1 MGETTPHRYRRVSS
15 PEFANAVTG
24 ISGGGQ
30 MGLRSRS
37 IFAGVSLAAFAMV
50 VASSVQANDSVVKAV
65 LDPNGWAVAGHDYGN
80 TRFSPLKQITSENV
94 GKLQLAY
101 SLSLAS
107 LRSNESS
114 PVVIGDTLYVTT
126 SWGPKYVYAINAATG
141 APKWAYQPDIPDDV
155 LQYACCDVNNRGVA
169 YADGK
174 IFIGRLDGKLTALD
188 AASGK
193 ELWTSKVVDYKQG
206 SVITSPPLVV
216 RDKIITGFGG
226 GEYGVRGALLAF
238 DLNNGKLLWQT
249 YTVPGPGEPGSDTWK
264 GDTGL
269 HGGGAA
275 WLVGSYDAKTDTV
288 YWGTSNPGPWNTG
301 VRSTGDGNF
310 GKLTNL
316 YTAST
321 LAIDPN
327 TGKIKWHIQGT
338 PADAWD
344 YDGVNELLLTDL
356 KIGGADTPV
365 LMKADRNGF
374 FFVANRETGKMIS
387 AEKYVFANWAK
398 KFDISTMRAEEDPDK
413 RPGPGHPAKDIC
425 PNLIG
430 GKNWQPMSFNPQ
442 TGLVYIPANNVCM
455 DWSVSDVSYKR
466 GVFYLGAEFPTKE
479 GPGGFLGELVA
490 WDPVANKKVWGIK
503 EDLPFNGGTLS
514 TGGNLVFSGNLHGDF
529 RAIDAKT
536 GTVLWSKNLGS
547 GIGAGPVTYSVG
559 GKQYVAVVV
568 GRTAALPAF
577 LGEIGKKMV
586 AAAPE
591 GGALFVFALQ

>member
-1 MGETTPHRYRRVSS
+1 
-15 PEFANAVTG
+15 
-24 ISGGGQ
+24 

-37 IFAGVSLAAFAMV
+37 IFAGISLAALLLA
-50 VASSVQANDSVVKAV
+50 ASSGARANDSVVKAV
-65 LDPNGWAVAGHDYGN
+65 SDPNGWAIAGHDYGN
-80 TRFSPLKQITSENV
+80 TRFSPLKQITSDNV

-114 PVVIGDTLYVTT
+114 PVVVGDTLYVSS
-126 SWGPKYVYAINAATG
+126 SWGPKNVYAVNAATG
-141 APKWAYQPDIPDDV
+141 VQKWLYQPDIPDDV
-155 LQYACCDVNNRGVA
+155 LQYACCDVNNRGVS

-174 IFIGRLDGKLTALD
+174 IFVGRLDGKLTALD
-188 AASGK
+188 AATGK
-193 ELWTSKVVDYKQG
+193 ELWTSTVVDYKQG
-206 SVITSPPLVV
+206 SVITSPPLIV
-216 RDKIITGFGG
+216 RDKVITGFGG

-238 DLNNGKLLWQT
+238 DVKTGKQLWQSF
-249 YTVPGPGEPGSDTWK
+249 TVPAAGEPGSETWK

-344 YDGVNELLLTDL
+344 YDGVNELLLADL
-356 KIGGADTPV
+356 KIGGANTPV

-374 FFVANRETGKMIS
+374 FFVANRETGKVIS

-398 KFDISTMRAEEDPDK
+398 KWDVNTMRAEEDPDK

-442 TGLVYIPANNVCM
+442 TGLVYIPTNNVCM
-455 DWSVSDVSYKR
+455 DWGVSDVSYKR

-490 WDPVANKKVWGIK
+490 WDPVANKKVWGVK

-529 RAIDAKT
+529 RAFDAKT
-536 GTVLWSKNLGS
+536 GKVLWSKNLGT

-559 GKQYVAVVV
+559 GKQYVAIVV

-577 LGEIGKKMV
+577 LGEVGKKMV

-591 GGALFVFALQ
+591 GGALFVFSLQ

>member
-1 MGETTPHRYRRVSS
+1 MT
-15 PEFANAVTG
+15 
-24 ISGGGQ
+24 
-30 MGLRSRS
+30 
-37 IFAGVSLAAFAMV
+37 
-50 VASSVQANDSVVKAV
+50 VASGVQANDSVVKAV
-65 LDPNGWAVAGHDYGN
+65 SDPNGWAIAGHDYAN

-141 APKWAYQPDIPDDV
+141 AKKWTYEPDMPDDV

-216 RDKIITGFGG
+216 RDKVITGFGG

-238 DLNNGKLLWQT
+238 DLNNGKQLWQT
-249 YTVPGPGEPGSDTWK
+249 YTVPAPGEPGSDTWK

-344 YDGVNELLLTDL
+344 YDEVNELLLADL

-387 AEKYVFANWAK
+387 AEKYVYTSWAK
-398 KFDISTMRAEEDPDK
+398 KFDINTMRAEEDPDK

-442 TGLVYIPANNVCM
+442 TGLVYIPTNNVCM

-490 WDPVANKKVWGIK
+490 WDPVANKKVWSIK
-503 EDLPFNGGTLS
+503 EDLPFNGGTL
-514 TGGNLVFSGNLHGDF
+514 TTAGNLVFSGNLHGDF

-536 GTVLWSKNLGS
+536 GKALWSKNLGS
-547 GIGAGPVTYSVG
+547 GIGAGPVTYSVD
-559 GKQYVAVVV
+559 GKQYVAIVI

-577 LGEIGKKMV
+577 LGDIGKKMV

>member
-1 MGETTPHRYRRVSS
+1 MI
-15 PEFANAVTG
+15 AA
-24 ISGGGQ
+24 SG
-30 MGLRSRS
+30 
-37 IFAGVSLAAFAMV
+37 
-50 VASSVQANDSVVKAV
+50 VQANDSVVKAV
-65 LDPNGWAVAGHDYGN
+65 SDPNGWAIAGRDYGN
-80 TRFSPLKQITSENV
+80 TRFSPLNQITSENV

-126 SWGPKYVYAINAATG
+126 SWGPKYVYAISAATG
-141 APKWAYQPDIPDDV
+141 AKKWTYEPDMPDDV

-169 YADGK
+169 YADDK

-193 ELWTSKVVDYKQG
+193 ELWTSTVVDYKQG

-216 RDKIITGFGG
+216 RDKVITGFGG

-238 DLNNGKLLWQT
+238 DLKTGKLIWQT
-249 YTVPGPGEPGSDTWK
+249 YTVPAPGEPGSETWK
-264 GDTGL
+264 GDSSR

-288 YWGTSNPGPWNTG
+288 YWGTSNPAPWNTG

-344 YDGVNELLLTDL
+344 YDGVNELLLADL

-374 FFVANRETGKMIS
+374 FFVVNRETGKMIS
-387 AEKYVFANWAK
+387 AEKYVYANWAK
-398 KFDISTMRAEEDPDK
+398 KFDINTMRAEEDPDK

-425 PNLIG
+425 PNLVG

-442 TGLVYIPANNVCM
+442 TGLVYIPTNNVCM
-455 DWSVSDVSYKR
+455 DWSVSDVTYKR

-490 WDPVANKKVWGIK
+490 WDPVANKKVWGIR
-503 EDLPFNGGTLS
+503 EDLPFNGGTL
-514 TGGNLVFSGNLHGDF
+514 TTAGNLVFAGDLHGDF

-536 GTVLWSKNLGS
+536 GKVLWSKNLGS

-559 GKQYVAVVV
+559 GKQYVAIVI

>member
-1 MGETTPHRYRRVSS
+1 
-15 PEFANAVTG
+15 
-24 ISGGGQ
+24 

-37 IFAGVSLAAFAMV
+37 IFAGVSLAAFAMI

-65 LDPNGWAVAGHDYGN
+65 SDPSGWAIAGHDYGN
-80 TRFSPLKQITSENV
+80 TRFSPLEQITSENV

-141 APKWAYQPDIPDDV
+141 AQKWVYQPDIPDDV

-193 ELWTSKVVDYKQG
+193 EIWTSTVVEYKQG

-387 AEKYVFANWAK
+387 AEKYVYANWAK

-536 GTVLWSKNLGS
+536 GKVLWSKNLGS
-547 GIGAGPVTYSVG
+547 GIGAGPVTYSVD
-559 GKQYVAVVV
+559 GKQYVAIVV

>member
-1 MGETTPHRYRRVSS
+1 MK
-15 PEFANAVTG
+15 
-24 ISGGGQ
+24 
-30 MGLRSRS
+30 LRSG
-37 IFAGVSLAAFAMV
+37 IFFAGVSLVAMV
-50 VASSVQANDSVVKAV
+50 MAGVTASNANDSVAKAAS
-65 LDPNGWAVAGHDYGN
+65 DPNGWAIAGHDYGN
-80 TRFSPLKQITSENV
+80 TRFSPLKQINSENA
-94 GKLQLAY
+94 GKLQLVY
-101 SLSLAS
+101 SMSLAS
-107 LRSNESS
+107 LRSNEAS
-114 PVVIGDTLYVTT
+114 PVVIGKNLYVST
-126 SWGPKYVYAINAATG
+126 SWGPKYVYAIDAATG
-141 APKWAYQPDIPDDV
+141 ARKWTWQPDIPDDV
-155 LQYACCDVNNRGVA
+155 LQYACCDVNSRGVS

-174 IFIGRLDGKLTALD
+174 IFVGRLDGKLTALD
-188 AASGK
+188 AETGK
-193 ELWTSKVVDYKQG
+193 ELWTSTVVDYKQG
-206 SVITSPPLVV
+206 SVITSPPLIV
-216 RDKIITGFGG
+216 RDKVITGFGG
-226 GEYGVRGALLAF
+226 GEYGVRGALQAF
-238 DLNNGKLLWQT
+238 NLKDGKLLWQT
-249 YTVPGPGEPGSDTWK
+249 FTVPAPGEPGSDSWK

-288 YWGTSNPGPWNTG
+288 YWGTSNPGPWNTA

-344 YDGVNELLLTDL
+344 YDGVNELLLADL
-356 KIGGADTPV
+356 KIKGAETPV

-374 FFVANRETGKMIS
+374 FFVANRETGKVIS

-398 KFDISTMRAEEDPDK
+398 KWDINTMRAEEDPDK

-442 TGLVYIPANNVCM
+442 TGLVYIPSNNVCM
-455 DWSVSDVSYKR
+455 DWSVSDVNYKR
-466 GVFYLGAEFPTKE
+466 GVFYLGAEFPTKP

-490 WDPVANKKVWGIK
+490 WDPVANKKVWSIK
-503 EDLPFNGGTLS
+503 EDLPFNGGTLT

-529 RAIDAKT
+529 RAIDAKN
-536 GTVLWSKNLGS
+536 GKVLWSKNLGS
-547 GIGAGPVTYSVG
+547 GIGAGPVTYSVD
-559 GKQYVAVVV
+559 GKQYVAIVV

-577 LGEIGKKMV
+577 LGDIGKQMV

-591 GGALFVFALQ
+591 GGSLFVFALQ

>member
-1 MGETTPHRYRRVSS
+1 
-15 PEFANAVTG
+15 
-24 ISGGGQ
+24 

-37 IFAGVSLAAFAMV
+37 IFAGISLAALLLA
-50 VASSVQANDSVVKAV
+50 ASSGARANDSVVKAV
-65 LDPNGWAVAGHDYGN
+65 SDPNGWAIAGHDYGN
-80 TRFSPLKQITSENV
+80 TRFSPLKQITSDNV

-114 PVVIGDTLYVTT
+114 PVVVGDTLYVSS
-126 SWGPKYVYAINAATG
+126 SWGPKNVYAVNAATG
-141 APKWAYQPDIPDDV
+141 VQKWLYQPDIPDDV
-155 LQYACCDVNNRGVA
+155 LQYACCDVNNRGVS

-174 IFIGRLDGKLTALD
+174 IFVGRLDGKLTALD
-188 AASGK
+188 AATGK
-193 ELWTSKVVDYKQG
+193 ELWTSTVVDYKQG
-206 SVITSPPLVV
+206 SVITSPPLIV
-216 RDKIITGFGG
+216 RDKVITGFGG

-238 DLNNGKLLWQT
+238 DVKTGKQLWQSF
-249 YTVPGPGEPGSDTWK
+249 TVPAAGEPGSETWN

-344 YDGVNELLLTDL
+344 YDGVNELLLADL
-356 KIGGADTPV
+356 KIGGASTPV

-374 FFVANRETGKMIS
+374 FFVANRETGKVIS

-398 KFDISTMRAEEDPDK
+398 KWDVNTMRAEEDPDK

-442 TGLVYIPANNVCM
+442 TGLVYIPTNNVCM
-455 DWSVSDVSYKR
+455 DWGVSDVSYKR

-490 WDPVANKKVWGIK
+490 WDPVANKKVWGVK

-529 RAIDAKT
+529 RAFDAKT
-536 GTVLWSKNLGS
+536 GKVLWSKNLGT

-559 GKQYVAVVV
+559 GKQYVAIVV

-577 LGEIGKKMV
+577 LGEVGKKMV

-591 GGALFVFALQ
+591 GGALFVFSLQ

>member
-1 MGETTPHRYRRVSS
+1 
-15 PEFANAVTG
+15 
-24 ISGGGQ
+24 

-37 IFAGVSLAAFAMV
+37 FFASVSVAAFAMT
-50 VASSVQANDSVVKAV
+50 VASGVQANDSVVKAV
-65 LDPNGWAVAGHDYGN
+65 SDPNGWAIAGHDYAN

-114 PVVIGDTLYVTT
+114 PVVIGDTLYVST

-141 APKWAYQPDIPDDV
+141 AKKWTYEPDMPDDV

-216 RDKIITGFGG
+216 RDKVITGFGG

-238 DLNNGKLLWQT
+238 DLKTGKQLWQT
-249 YTVPGPGEPGSDTWK
+249 YTVPAPGEPGSETWK
-264 GDTGL
+264 GDSGL

-344 YDGVNELLLTDL
+344 YDGVNELLLADL

-387 AEKYVFANWAK
+387 AEKYVYANWAK
-398 KFDISTMRAEEDPDK
+398 KFDINTMRAEEDPDK

-442 TGLVYIPANNVCM
+442 TGLVYIPTNNVCM
-455 DWSVSDVSYKR
+455 DWSVSDVTYKR

-490 WDPVANKKVWGIK
+490 WDPIANKKAWSIK
-503 EDLPFNGGTLS
+503 EDLPFNGGTL
-514 TGGNLVFSGNLHGDF
+514 TTAGNLVFSGNLHGDF
-529 RAIDAKT
+529 RAIDAKS
-536 GTVLWSKNLGS
+536 GKVLWSKNLGS
-547 GIGAGPVTYSVG
+547 GIGAGPVTYSVD
-559 GKQYVAVVV
+559 GKQYVAIVI

>member
-1 MGETTPHRYRRVSS
+1 
-15 PEFANAVTG
+15 
-24 ISGGGQ
+24 

-37 IFAGVSLAAFAMV
+37 IFAGISLAALLLA
-50 VASSVQANDSVVKAV
+50 ASSGARANDSVVKAV
-65 LDPNGWAVAGHDYGN
+65 SDPNGWAIAGHDYGN
-80 TRFSPLKQITSENV
+80 TRFSPLKQITSDNV

-114 PVVIGDTLYVTT
+114 PVVVGDTLYVSS
-126 SWGPKYVYAINAATG
+126 SWGPKNVYAVNAATG
-141 APKWAYQPDIPDDV
+141 VQKWLYQPDIPDDV
-155 LQYACCDVNNRGVA
+155 LQYACCDVNNRGVS

-174 IFIGRLDGKLTALD
+174 IFVGRLDGKLTALD
-188 AASGK
+188 AATGK
-193 ELWTSKVVDYKQG
+193 ELWTSTVVDYKQG
-206 SVITSPPLVV
+206 SVITSPPLIV
-216 RDKIITGFGG
+216 RDKVITGFGG

-238 DLNNGKLLWQT
+238 DVKTGKQLWQSF
-249 YTVPGPGEPGSDTWK
+249 TVPAAGEPGSETWK

-344 YDGVNELLLTDL
+344 YDGVNELLLADL
-356 KIGGADTPV
+356 KIGGASTPV

-374 FFVANRETGKMIS
+374 FFVANRETGKVIS

-398 KFDISTMRAEEDPDK
+398 KWDVNTMRAEEDPDK

-442 TGLVYIPANNVCM
+442 TGFVYIPTNNVCM
-455 DWSVSDVSYKR
+455 DWGVSDVSYKR

-490 WDPVANKKVWGIK
+490 WDPVANKKVWGVK

-529 RAIDAKT
+529 RAFDAKT
-536 GTVLWSKNLGS
+536 GKVLWSKNLGT

-559 GKQYVAVVV
+559 GKQYVAIVV

-577 LGEIGKKMV
+577 LGEVGKKMV

-591 GGALFVFALQ
+591 GGALFVFSLQ

>member
-1 MGETTPHRYRRVSS
+1 ME
-15 PEFANAVTG
+15 
-24 ISGGGQ
+24 
-30 MGLRSRS
+30 LRSRS
-37 IFAGVSLAAFAMV
+37 IFAGVSLAAFAMI

-65 LDPNGWAVAGHDYGN
+65 SDPNGWAIAGHDYGN
-80 TRFSPLKQITSENV
+80 TRFSPLEQITAENV

-141 APKWAYQPDIPDDV
+141 AQKWVYQPDIPDDV

-193 ELWTSKVVDYKQG
+193 ELWTSTVVEYKQG

-387 AEKYVFANWAK
+387 AEKYVYANWAK

-536 GTVLWSKNLGS
+536 GKVLWSKNLGS
-547 GIGAGPVTYSVG
+547 GIGAGPVTYSVD
-559 GKQYVAVVV
+559 GKQYVAIVV

>member
-1 MGETTPHRYRRVSS
+1 MT
-15 PEFANAVTG
+15 A
-24 ISGGGQ
+24 I
-30 MGLRSRS
+30 
-37 IFAGVSLAAFAMV
+37 LAATTIGV
-50 VASSVQANDSVVKAV
+50 RANDTVLKAQSES
-65 LDPNGWAVAGHDYGN
+65 GQWAVAGHDYGN
-80 TRFSPLKQITSENV
+80 TRFSPLEQINADNAS
-94 GKLQLAY
+94 KLSLAY
-101 SLSLAS
+101 SFSLGS

-114 PVVIGDTLYVTT
+114 PIVIGNTLYVST
-126 SWGPKYVYAINAATG
+126 SWGPKYVYALDAATG
-141 APKWAYQPDIPDDV
+141 KRKWTYEPDIPDDV
-155 LQYACCDVNNRGVA
+155 LQFACCDVNNRGVA

-174 IFIGRLDGKLTALD
+174 LFVGRLDGKLTALD
-188 AASGK
+188 AATGK
-193 ELWTSKVVDYKQG
+193 ALWTATAVDYKQG

-216 RDKIITGFGG
+216 RDKVITGFGG
-226 GEYGVRGALLAF
+226 GEYGVRGSLQAY
-238 DLNNGKLLWQT
+238 DINSGKRLWQT
-249 YTVPGPGEPGSDTWK
+249 FTVPAPGESASETWK

-275 WLVGSYDAKTDTV
+275 WLVGSYDPKSDTV

-301 VRSTGDGNF
+301 VRSTGNGDF

-327 TGKIKWHIQGT
+327 NGNIKWHIQTT

-344 YDGVNELLLTDL
+344 YDGVNEAILADL
-356 KIGGADTPV
+356 KIGDSTVPA

-374 FFVANRETGKMIS
+374 FFVANRESGKVLS
-387 AEKYVFANWAK
+387 AEKFIYANWAQK
-398 KFDISTMRAEEDPDK
+398 WDTSTMRAVEDPDK

-430 GKNWQPMSFNPQ
+430 GKNWQPMSYNPQ
-442 TGLVYIPANNVCM
+442 TGLVYIPTNNVCM
-455 DWSVSDVSYKR
+455 DWSVSDISYKR

-490 WDPVANKKVWGIK
+490 WDPVNHKKVWSIK

-514 TGGNLVFSGNLHGDF
+514 TAGGLVFAGDLHGDF

-536 GTVLWSKNLGS
+536 GNILWKRNLGS
-547 GIGAGPVTYSVG
+547 GIGAGPVTYMVD
-559 GKQYVAVVV
+559 GKQYVAIVV
-568 GRTAALPAF
+568 GRTAAIPAF
-577 LGEIGKKMV
+577 LGDVGKKMT

-591 GGALFVFALQ
+591 GGALFVFTVQ

>member
-1 MGETTPHRYRRVSS
+1 
-15 PEFANAVTG
+15 
-24 ISGGGQ
+24 

-37 IFAGVSLAAFAMV
+37 FFASVSVAAFAMT
-50 VASSVQANDSVVKAV
+50 VASGVQANDSVVKAV
-65 LDPNGWAVAGHDYGN
+65 SDPNGWAIAGHDYAN

-114 PVVIGDTLYVTT
+114 PVVIGDTLYVST

-141 APKWAYQPDIPDDV
+141 AKKWTYEPDMPDDV

-216 RDKIITGFGG
+216 RDKVITGFGG

-238 DLNNGKLLWQT
+238 DLNNGKQLWQT
-249 YTVPGPGEPGSDTWK
+249 YTVPAPGEPGSETWK
-264 GDTGL
+264 GDSGL

-327 TGKIKWHIQGT
+327 TGKIKGHIQGT

-344 YDGVNELLLTDL
+344 YDGVNELLLADL

-387 AEKYVFANWAK
+387 AEKYVYANWAK
-398 KFDISTMRAEEDPDK
+398 KFDINTMRAEEDPDK

-442 TGLVYIPANNVCM
+442 TGLVYIPTNNVCM

-490 WDPVANKKVWGIK
+490 WDPVANKKVWSIK
-503 EDLPFNGGTLS
+503 EDLPFNGGTL
-514 TGGNLVFSGNLHGDF
+514 TTAGNLVFSGNLHGDF

-536 GTVLWSKNLGS
+536 GKALWSKNLGS

-559 GKQYVAVVV
+559 GKQYVAIVI

>member
-1 MGETTPHRYRRVSS
+1 MK
-15 PEFANAVTG
+15 
-24 ISGGGQ
+24 
-30 MGLRSRS
+30 LRSGTF
-37 IFAGVSLAAFAMV
+37 FAGVSLAAMLM
-50 VASSVQANDSVVKAV
+50 ASVGVSRANDSVVKVAS
-65 LDPNGWAVAGHDYGN
+65 DPNGWAIAGHDYGN
-80 TRFSPLKQITSENV
+80 TRFSPLKQINSENV

-101 SLSLAS
+101 SMSLAS

-114 PVVIGDTLYVTT
+114 PIVIGKTLYVST
-126 SWGPKYVYAINAATG
+126 SWGPKYVYAIDAATG
-141 APKWAYQPDIPDDV
+141 ARKWTYQPDIPDDV
-155 LQYACCDVNNRGVA
+155 LQYACCDVNNRGVS

-174 IFIGRLDGKLTALD
+174 IFVGRLDGKLTALD
-188 AASGK
+188 AETGK
-193 ELWTSKVVDYKQG
+193 ELWTSTVVDYKQG

-216 RDKIITGFGG
+216 RDKVITGFGG
-226 GEYGVRGALLAF
+226 GEYGVRGALQAF
-238 DLNNGKLLWQT
+238 DLKSGKLLWQT
-249 YTVPGPGEPGSDTWK
+249 YTVPAPGEPGSETWK

-344 YDGVNELLLTDL
+344 YDGVNELVLGNL
-356 KIGGADTPV
+356 KIKGAETPV

-374 FFVANRETGKMIS
+374 FFVANRETGKVIS

-398 KFDISTMRAEEDPDK
+398 KWDVNAMRADEDPDK

-442 TGLVYIPANNVCM
+442 TGLVYIPTNNVCM
-455 DWSVSDVSYKR
+455 DWSVSDVNYKR
-466 GVFYLGAEFPTKE
+466 GVFYLGAEFPTKA

-490 WDPVANKKVWGIK
+490 WDPVANKKVWGLK
-503 EDLPFNGGTLS
+503 EDLPFNGGTL
-514 TGGNLVFSGNLHGDF
+514 TTAGNLVFSGNLHGDF
-529 RAIDAKT
+529 RAIDAKN
-536 GTVLWSKNLGS
+536 GKVLWSKNLGS
-547 GIGAGPVTYSVG
+547 GIGAGPVTYSVD
-559 GKQYVAVVV
+559 GKQYVAIVV
-568 GRTAALPAF
+568 GRTASIPAF
-577 LGEIGKKMV
+577 RGDIGKKMT

-591 GGALFVFALQ
+591 GGSLFVFTVQ

>member
-1 MGETTPHRYRRVSS
+1 
-15 PEFANAVTG
+15 
-24 ISGGGQ
+24 

-37 IFAGVSLAAFAMV
+37 IFAGVSLAALAMV

-65 LDPNGWAVAGHDYGN
+65 SDPNGWAIAGHDYGN
-80 TRFSPLKQITSENV
+80 TRFSALKQITSENV

-114 PVVIGDTLYVTT
+114 PVVIGDTLYVST

-141 APKWAYQPDIPDDV
+141 AQKWTYQPDIPDDV
-155 LQYACCDVNNRGVA
+155 LQYACCDVNNRGAA

-188 AASGK
+188 AA
-193 ELWTSKVVDYKQG
+193 T
-206 SVITSPPLVV
+206 
-216 RDKIITGFGG
+216 
-226 GEYGVRGALLAF
+226 
-238 DLNNGKLLWQT
+238 GKLLWQSF
-249 YTVPGPGEPGSDTWK
+249 TVPAAGEPGSDTWK

-269 HGGGAA
+269 HGGGVA

-529 RAIDAKT
+529 RAIDAKS
-536 GTVLWSKNLGS
+536 GKLLWSKNLGS

-559 GKQYVAVVV
+559 GKQYVAIVV
-568 GRTAALPAF
+568 GRTASIPAF
-577 LGEIGKKMV
+577 LGEIGKQMV

-591 GGALFVFALQ
+591 GGSLFVFALQ

>member
-1 MGETTPHRYRRVSS
+1 
-15 PEFANAVTG
+15 
-24 ISGGGQ
+24 

-37 IFAGVSLAAFAMV
+37 FFAGVSVAAFAMT
-50 VASSVQANDSVVKAV
+50 VASGVQANDSVVKAV
-65 LDPNGWAVAGHDYGN
+65 SDPNGWAIAGHDYGN

-141 APKWAYQPDIPDDV
+141 AKKWTYEPDMPDDV

-238 DLNNGKLLWQT
+238 DLTTGKQLWQT
-249 YTVPGPGEPGSDTWK
+249 YTVPAPGEPGSETWK

-344 YDGVNELLLTDL
+344 YDGVNELLLADL

-387 AEKYVFANWAK
+387 AEKYVYANWAK

-490 WDPVANKKVWGIK
+490 WDPIANKKVWGIK

-514 TGGNLVFSGNLHGDF
+514 TAGNLVFSGNLHGDF
-529 RAIDAKT
+529 RAMDAKT
-536 GTVLWSKNLGS
+536 GKVLWSKNLGS
-547 GIGAGPVTYSVG
+547 GIGAGPVTYSVD
-559 GKQYVAVVV
+559 GKQYVAIVI